1 MVKTCDLARIL
12 HSYKVDT
19 VCNYIPFSEG
29 VTTMSRTACKLV
41 AAWALALLLTIPAA
55 SATWEP
61 MGYLYGGIAFQV
73 EGGELDF
80 SNFSYLRFQYERAD
94 PDYNPAL
101 LDVFPEFGLFGLAGT
116 LTPNRFVAEYGRFD
130 DVLDGKWK
138 MLFGD
143 SEVVGGSELTLLWY
157 DFQVVDD
164 LNYRLDFEAI
174 LTADLIA
181 SPSRFPYPYTGR
193 FLVQGKGLT
202 LTGKT
207 HDGLYFFEG
216 GAKIHAEVIPD
227 ASTVT
232 LFASGLLPM
241 AALLRRRKA

>member
-1 MVKTCDLARIL
+1 LLKRAIWQFAHYIL
-12 HSYKVDT
+12 LM
-19 VCNYIPFSEG
+19 EE
-29 VTTMSRTACKLV
+29 VTTMSRATCKLLTAC
-41 AAWALALLLTIPAA
+41 ALALLLSIPAA

-80 SNFSYLRFQYERAD
+80 SNFSCLRFQYERAD

-101 LDVFPEFGLFGLAGT
+101 LDVFPEFGLFNLAGT
-116 LTPNRFVAEYGRFD
+116 VTPNTLFAEYSRQANTA
-130 DVLDGKWK
+130 KWK
-138 MLFGD
+138 MLLDGD
-143 SEVVGGSELTLLWY
+143 EEVVSGAGLTVLWY
-157 DFQVVDD
+157 NFQVVDD
-164 LNYRLDFEAI
+164 LYYRLDFDAI
-174 LTADLIA
+174 LTADYIA
-181 SPSRFPYPYTGR
+181 GLDGNFPYPYTGR
-193 FLVQGKGLT
+193 FLVQWKGLE
-202 LTGKT
+202 LTGKAD
-207 HDGLYFFEG
+207 DGWYFFEG

>member
-1 MVKTCDLARIL
+1 
-12 HSYKVDT
+12 
-19 VCNYIPFSEG
+19 
-29 VTTMSRTACKLV
+29 MSRTTYKLLT
-41 AAWALALLLTIPAA
+41 AFALALLLSIPAA

-73 EGGELDF
+73 KDGELDF
-80 SNFSYLRFQYERAD
+80 SNFSYLRVQYEPDD
-94 PDYNPAL
+94 PDYNPAH
-101 LDVFPEFGLFGLAGT
+101 LDVFPEFGLFGLAET

-138 MLFGD
+138 MLFDD
-143 SEVVGGSELTLLWY
+143 SEVVGGRELTVLWY
-157 DFQVVDD
+157 NFQVVDG
-164 LNYRLDFEAI
+164 LYYRLDFDAI
-174 LTADLIA
+174 LTADYIA
-181 SPSRFPYPYTGR
+181 TLDGNFPYPYTGR

-207 HDGLYFFEG
+207 HDGLYFFGG

-227 ASTVT
+227 AATVT

-241 AALLRRRKA
+241 VALLRRRKA